1 VEKIKLVYITGYG
14 KSGGTLIGRLLG
26 DTKNAFFVGELRYFW
41 RYGILKNYDCTC
53 GQKFDNCS
61 FWKAVKDEYFQSFP
75 SINIEEISEELRKF
89 EKLKNYFKLKR
100 YLKNKNNKVFKEKL
114 NKYLQHN
121 EKLYETISKLSGKK
135 ILVDYSNIPG
145 RLLALSFSDKF
156 EIYPIHLVRDPRG
169 VLNSYIQA
177 DLRYYGKNKHSNLRQ
192 VLVWNINTI
201 FSRIIIK
208 KLESGKIP
216 SILYKNFV
224 KSPTGILN
232 KLEGLFDDKFN
243 YEEKNGKASVCLEPG
258 HVFSGNRSRFES
270 SNITL
275 VEDTKWKKQ
284 LSLPNKI
291 LANIVSLPIYQY
303 ILKWSSN
310 KQNEIGSFS

>member
-1 VEKIKLVYITGYG
+1 MEKIKLVYITGYG

-53 GQKFDNCS
+53 GQKFDSCS
-61 FWKAVKDEYFQSFP
+61 FWKKVTDEYLQSFP
-75 SINIEEISEELRKF
+75 SINIKEIGKELGEF
-89 EKLKNYFKLKR
+89 EKLKNYFRLKKFI
-100 YLKNKNNKVFKEKL
+100 KNKKDKDFQKKL
-114 NKYLQHN
+114 SKYLDHN
-121 EKLYETISKLSGKK
+121 EKLYEAISKLSGKK

-145 RLLALSFSDKF
+145 RLLALSLSDKF

-177 DLRYYGKNKHSNLRQ
+177 DMRYYGKNKHSNLRQ

-208 KLESGKIP
+208 NLSSGKMP
-216 SILYKNFV
+216 FILYKNFV
-224 KSPTGILN
+224 KSPRSVLN
-232 KLEGLFDDKFN
+232 NLEKLFDDKFN
-243 YEEKNGKASVCLEPG
+243 YEEKNGKASVYLEPG

-270 SNITL
+270 SSDL
-275 VEDTKWKKQ
+275 C
-284 LSLPNKI
+284 S
-291 LANIVSLPIYQY
+291 SRYQ
-303 ILKWSSN
+303 I
-310 KQNEIGSFS
+310 